1 MAKFAK
7 HHAVIGTNTHA
18 SFHLYPQRRP
28 ISFVREDLQ
37 LLSFMKQMVHDNL
50 NPFLGMAFNEKEEM
64 LLLWKFC
71 SRGTVQ
77 VSSSEATFCSISSV
91 QDIIYNDEVA
101 LDAKFHAAFV
111 RDITLVSSL

>member
-50 NPFLGMAFNEKEEM
+50 NPFLGMAFNEKDEM

-77 VSSSEATFCSISSV
+77 VRTAIDFC
-91 QDIIYNDEVA
+91 
-101 LDAKFHAAFV
+101 V
-111 RDITLVSSL
+111 RCR